1 MATKKSR
8 TREPTRRRPMR
19 VESPRIQPKK
29 QGELPPDQAAE
40 QELPDRERTRERE
53 RRERK

>member
-8 TREPTRRRPMR
+8 TREPTKRRPMR
-19 VESPRIQPKK
+19 AESPRPKSK
-29 QGELPPDQAAE
+29 KKGELSPEQAAE

-53 RRERK
+53 PEPE